1 MRRVTSLLTKAA
13 LGVLVVSACALVAA
27 GADGRFF
34 GRLASDVNT
43 SNFSSTPVV
52 RSYYNPSFDFF
63 GNSSPF
69 ISVPSLPPPYPYMP
83 KYWWTGSYST
93 ADPRQSGYN
102 PSAGYR
108 WEDVTTLILGTFPKT
123 ASVLLDG
130 NAIGSS
136 EDLGP
141 IQLPFGEHTLRV
153 EAPGYEPSETVMK
166 VETPSLQHVQVNLKQ
181 AGSTPAPRP

>member
-1 MRRVTSLLTKAA
+1 MRRITSLLTKSA
-13 LGVLVVSACALVAA
+13 LGIVVFGACALVAA
-27 GADGRFF
+27 GADGRFI
-34 GRLASDVNT
+34 GTLAPAVNT
-43 SNFSSTPVV
+43 STTPVV
-52 RSYYNPSFDFF
+52 RSFFNPSFGFF
-63 GNSSPF
+63 GYASPF
-69 ISVPSLPPPYPYMP
+69 ISVPNLPPPYPYMP

-166 VETPSLQHVQVNLKQ
+166 VETSSLQHVQVNLKQ

>member
-1 MRRVTSLLTKAA
+1 MRQMTSLLTKAA

-27 GADGRFF
+27 GRDGAIVGTFAPDSRP
-34 GRLASDVNT
+34 
-43 SNFSSTPVV
+43 SSTPVV
-52 RSYYNPSFDFF
+52 QSYFNPGFGFF
-63 GNSSPF
+63 GYASPF
-69 ISVPSLPPPYPYMP
+69 ISLPTLPPPYPYMP
-83 KYWWTGSYST
+83 KYWWTGSYPT

-108 WEDVTTLILGTFPKT
+108 WEDVTTLILGTSPKT
-123 ASVLLDG
+123 ASVMLDG

-153 EAPGYEPSETVMK
+153 EAPGYEPSETVMR
-166 VETPSLQHVQVNLKQ
+166 VETPSLQRVQVNLKR
-181 AGSTPAPRP
+181 GESTPAPRP

>member
-1 MRRVTSLLTKAA
+1 MKRMASLLTKAA
-13 LGVLVVSACALVAA
+13 LGILVVSACALVAA
-27 GADGRFF
+27 GADGRFVA
-34 GRLASDVNT
+34 RLAPDVHP
-43 SNFSSTPVV
+43 SSTPLV
-52 RSYYNPSFDFF
+52 RSYFNPSFGFF
-63 GNSSPF
+63 GYTSPF

-83 KYWWTGSYST
+83 KYWWTGAYPT

-136 EDLGP
+136 QALGP

-153 EAPGYEPSETVMK
+153 EAPGYEPSETVVK
-166 VETPSLQHVQVNLKQ
+166 VETPSLQRVQVNLKPG
-181 AGSTPAPRP
+181 GSTPAPRP